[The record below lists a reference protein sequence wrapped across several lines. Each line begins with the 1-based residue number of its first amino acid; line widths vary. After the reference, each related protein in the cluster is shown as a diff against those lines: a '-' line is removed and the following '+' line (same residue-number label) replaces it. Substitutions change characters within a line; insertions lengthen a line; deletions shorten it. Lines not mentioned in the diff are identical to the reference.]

1 MARQLGTLTI
11 DLIAKIGGFTEGMTK
26 AERVADQ
33 KSREMERK
41 MKERSE
47 AVEKAWTGIGAAIS
61 AGIAGI
67 TVGSV
72 FSKVLT
78 ESRNAEQEQA
88 LLAAALKA
96 TGNQAGYSQDRLND
110 MASAMEGI
118 TTKSAGEFNQAQ
130 TVLLGFTNIVG
141 GQLPQALKQAANF
154 SVRTGADMKSAAE
167 TVGRALDIPS
177 VGMASLARQGFK
189 FSQSQIEAAE
199 KLEQTGRIA
208 EAQQVVLNALEE
220 TYGGA
225 AEAAR
230 DTFGGA
236 VDGLRNTL
244 NGLMTGEGGSLDGA
258 KKSLNDLTDTLGSNT
273 TKAAFESIVGWVVSL
288 TNMVIQATAN
298 IVAFINT
305 ADKLGALTGTDVFGK
320 MKSEAEAAGAEVR
333 RLGDQLER
341 HQEALKRD
349 PSNVILQRSVANTR
363 KLVDAAMKRASG
375 ASDTLKDWAN
385 AAATA
390 AKVDPLIAPDMTPRK
405 PGAVNLK
412 DGTPSKKSGG
422 AKVDK
427 DAKAADDFLKS
438 LTEQVYKTQ
447 ERTAYEKLFF
457 DIQSKGLK
465 LSESQ
470 LDKATG
476 LATAIDMAKE
486 AEASRAAEVAYS
498 NDLYEAQNRLIAKE
512 QQYQLEMLTYGMG
525 DKAAAELRE
534 RISLMQQHQAELRK
548 LQQDQALALAGT
560 DSEKEQERIRAQYA
574 MRLQIVETA
583 QAQELQLYEDFLAQK
598 RQKEG
603 DWAAGAASALNTYL
617 EQARDVYTQVGN
629 ITATA
634 LQGGEDALLS
644 LLKTGQ
650 ADVKGLLSSIGEGVV
665 RMLIRMGMQMVAN
678 KLLGDTL
685 QAAGIATAVA
695 AGSATAAAWA
705 PAAAMASLASFGANA
720 APAAAGITSTV
731 ALSQGMAV
739 VGFWDGGYTGPGGKY
754 QPAGIVHAG
763 EGVLSQDD
771 MRALGGPGAFEAFR
785 RSLHSGYSAG
795 GVVGAAVPPA
805 VRRDYATELRGQ
817 APIVNVI
824 EDASK
829 AGQVE
834 QTQNADGSYS
844 TSVFVRNIR
853 NGSDEATVL
862 ETTYGLT
869 RRGR

>member
-11 DLIAKIGGFTEGMTK
+11 DLIAKIGGFAAGMTK
-26 AERVADQ
+26 AELVADQ

-47 AVEKAWTGIGAAIS
+47 AVEKAWTGIGAVIS

-78 ESRNAEQEQA
+78 ESRAAEQEQA
-88 LLAAALKA
+88 LLAAALKV
-96 TGNQAGYSQDRLND
+96 TGNQAGYSQGRLNE
-110 MASAMEGI
+110 MASAMEAI

-141 GQLPQALKQAANF
+141 EQLPQALKQAANF
-154 SVRTGADMKSAAE
+154 SVRTGADMKAAAE

-189 FSQSQIEAAE
+189 FSESQIEAAQ

-208 EAQQVVLNALEE
+208 EAQQLVLRALEE

-230 DTFGGA
+230 DTFGGSI
-236 VDGLRNTL
+236 DGLRNTL

-258 KKSLNDLTDTLGSNT
+258 KNAINELTGTLSSST
-273 TKAAFESIVGWVVSL
+273 TKAAFETIVGWVVSL
-288 TNMVIQATAN
+288 TNMVITAAAN
-298 IVAFINT
+298 IVAFMNT
-305 ADKLGALTGTDVFGK
+305 ADKLGALTGTDAFGK
-320 MKSEAEAAGAEVR
+320 MKSEAKGASVEVERLTGELQRMLEVQKDRPGDDRLSKRIDAWRQKLLAAQSRAMGAT
-333 RLGDQLER
+333 G
-341 HQEALKRD
+341 ALKTFAD
-349 PSNVILQRSVANTR
+349 GVKAPEVA
-363 KLVDAAMKRASG
+363 LV
-375 ASDTLKDWAN
+375 T
-385 AAATA
+385 
-390 AKVDPLIAPDMTPRK
+390 APDMSPRQ

-412 DGTPSKKSGG
+412 DGAASKKSGG
-422 AKVDK
+422 SKVDK
-427 DAKAADDFLKS
+427 DAQAADQFLKT
-438 LTEQVYKTQ
+438 LTEQVYKAQ
-447 ERTAYEKLFF
+447 ERTAYEQLFF

-470 LDKATG
+470 LDKAIG
-476 LATAIDMAKE
+476 LASMIDMAKE
-486 AEASRAAEVAYS
+486 AEVARAVEVARS
-498 NDLYEAQNRLIAKE
+498 NELYDAQNRLIAKE

-548 LQQDQALALAGT
+548 MQQDQALALAGT

-598 RQKEG
+598 RQKES

-617 EQARDVYTQVGN
+617 ENARDVYSQTQS
-629 ITATA
+629 IATTAF
-634 LQGGEDALLS
+634 GGMESALLGFV
-644 LLKTGQ
+644 KTGKL
-650 ADVKGLLSSIGEGVV
+650 DLSNLLSTIGDQAIS
-665 RMLIRMGMQMVAN
+665 MLIRFGLQMLAN

-685 QAAGIATAVA
+685 QAAGVATSIA

-731 ALSQGMAV
+731 ALSQGLAV
-739 VGFWDGGYTGPGGKY
+739 MGFWDGGYTGPGGKY

-763 EGVLSQDD
+763 EGVLSQED
-771 MRALGGPGAFEAFR
+771 MRALGGPGAFESFR

-795 GVVGAAVPPA
+795 GVVGATAPPA
-805 VRRDYATELRGQ
+805 VRRDYAAELAGS

-829 AGQVE
+829 AGQIE
-834 QTQNADGSYS
+834 HTKNADGSY
-844 TSVFVRNIR
+844 TSNVFVRNIR
-853 NGSDEATVL
+853 NGGEEALAL

>member
-1 MARQLGTLTI
+1 MARQLGKLTI
-11 DLIAKIGGFTEGMTK
+11 DLIAKIGGFTAGMTQ
-26 AERVADQ
+26 AERVADK

-67 TVGSV
+67 TIGSV
-72 FSKVLT
+72 FSKVIT
-78 ESRNAEQEQA
+78 ESRAAEQEQA

-96 TGNQAGYSQDRLND
+96 TGNQAGYSQDRLNE

-141 GQLPQALKQAANF
+141 EQLPQALKQAANF
-154 SVRTGADMKSAAE
+154 SVRTGADMKAAAE

-189 FSQSQIEAAE
+189 FSESQIEAAQ

-208 EAQQVVLNALEE
+208 EAQQLVLDALEE

-236 VDGLRNTL
+236 LDGLRNTI
-244 NGLMTGEGGSLDGA
+244 NGLLTGDDGSLAEA
-258 KKSLNDLTDTLGSNT
+258 KKAVNDLSSTLSSQT
-273 TKAAFESIVGWVVSL
+273 TKDAFVQLTQWVFDLANALV
-288 TNMVIQATAN
+288 TATTH
-298 IVAFINT
+298 FIN
-305 ADKLGALTGTDVFGK
+305 FGK
-320 MKSEAEAAGAEVR
+320 FVGETVAKAIHGSADPIE
-333 RLGDQLER
+333 RLGDDIKDARVELA
-341 HQEALKRD
+341 ALNKELARPQKFAAGNGYDSQDDLKKRRD
-349 PSNVILQRSVANTR
+349 DLQKQISAMEKSQQDFIRLANNAPAIAAPSL
-363 KLVDAAMKRASG
+363 
-375 ASDTLKDWAN
+375 
-385 AAATA
+385 
-390 AKVDPLIAPDMTPRK
+390 APDLPTKSIVP
-405 PGAVNLK
+405 VNLK
-412 DGTPSKKSGG
+412 DGASRKKSGV

-427 DAKAADDFLKS
+427 DAQAAEQFLKT
-438 LTEQVYKTQ
+438 LTEQAFKTQ

-476 LATAIDMAKE
+476 LATMIDMAKE
-486 AEASRAAEVAYS
+486 AEVARAAEVARS

-548 LQQDQALALAGT
+548 MQQDQALALAGT

-598 RQKEG
+598 RQKES

-617 EQARDVYTQVGN
+617 ENARDVYSQTQS
-629 ITATA
+629 IATTAF
-634 LQGGEDALLS
+634 GGMEDALLGFV
-644 LLKTGQ
+644 KTGKL
-650 ADVKGLLSSIGEGVV
+650 DLSSMLSTIGEQAI
-665 RMLIRMGMQMVAN
+665 RMLIRFGLQMVAN

-685 QAAGIATAVA
+685 QAAGVATSIA

-739 VGFWDGGYTGPGGKY
+739 LGFWDGGYTGPGGKY

-763 EGVLSQDD
+763 EGVLSQED
-771 MRALGGPGAFEAFR
+771 MRALGGPGAFESFR
-785 RSLHSGYSAG
+785 RSLHSSGYSAG

-805 VRRDYATELRGQ
+805 VRRDYASELAGR

-829 AGQVE
+829 AGKIE
-834 QTQNADGSYS
+834 QTKNADGSY
-844 TSVFVRNIR
+844 TTNVFVRNIR
-853 NGSDEATVL
+853 NGGEEALAL

>member
-1 MARQLGTLTI
+1 MARQLGKLTI
-11 DLIAKIGGFTEGMTK
+11 DLIAKIGGFTAGMTQ
-26 AERVADQ
+26 AERVADK

-47 AVEKAWTGIGAAIS
+47 AVEKAWTGIGTAIS

-67 TVGSV
+67 TIGSV
-72 FSKVLT
+72 ISKVIT
-78 ESRNAEQEQA
+78 ESKNAEQEQA

-96 TGNQAGYSQDRLND
+96 TGNQAGYSQGRLND
-110 MASAMEGI
+110 MASAMEAI

-141 GQLPQALKQAANF
+141 EQLPQALKQAANF
-154 SVRTGADMKSAAE
+154 SVRTGADMKAAAE

-189 FSQSQIEAAE
+189 FSESQIEAAQ

-208 EAQQVVLNALEE
+208 EAQQLVLDALEE

-236 VDGLRNTL
+236 IDGLRNTL

-258 KKSLNDLTDTLGSNT
+258 KNAINELTGTLSSST
-273 TKAAFESIVGWVVSL
+273 TKAAFEAIVGWVVSL
-288 TNMVIQATAN
+288 TNMVITATAN
-298 IVAFINT
+298 IVAFMNT
-305 ADKLGALTGTDVFGK
+305 ADKLGALTGTDAFGK
-320 MKSEAEAAGAEVR
+320 MKSEAKDASAEVV
-333 RLGDQLER
+333 RLTGELQRMLEVQKDRPGDDLLSKRIDAWRQKLLAA
-341 HQEALKRD
+341 QSKAMGATGALKTFAD
-349 PSNVILQRSVANTR
+349 GVKAPEVA
-363 KLVDAAMKRASG
+363 LV
-375 ASDTLKDWAN
+375 T
-385 AAATA
+385 
-390 AKVDPLIAPDMTPRK
+390 APDMSTRK

-412 DGTPSKKSGG
+412 DGASSKKTGG

-427 DAKAADDFLKS
+427 DAQAAEQFLKT
-438 LTEQVYKTQ
+438 LTEQVFKTQ
-447 ERTAYEKLFF
+447 EKTAYEQLFF

-476 LATAIDMAKE
+476 LASMIDMAKE
-486 AEASRAAEVAYS
+486 AEIGRAAEVARS
-498 NDLYEAQNRLIAKE
+498 NELYDAQNRLIAKE

-548 LQQDQALALAGT
+548 MQQDQALALAGT
-560 DSEKEQERIRAQYA
+560 DSETEQERIRAQYA

-598 RQKEG
+598 RQKES

-617 EQARDVYTQVGN
+617 ENARDVYSQTQS
-629 ITATA
+629 IATTAF
-634 LQGGEDALLS
+634 GGMESALLGFV
-644 LLKTGQ
+644 KTGKLDLSNMLSTIGDQ
-650 ADVKGLLSSIGEGVV
+650 AIS
-665 RMLIRMGMQMVAN
+665 MLIRFGLQMLAN

-685 QAAGIATAVA
+685 QAAGVATSVA

-731 ALSQGMAV
+731 ALSQGLAV
-739 VGFWDGGYTGPGGKY
+739 MGFWDGGYTGPGGKY

-763 EGVLSQDD
+763 EGVLSQED

-795 GVVGAAVPPA
+795 GVVGAMVPPA
-805 VRRDYATELRGQ
+805 VRRDYAAELAGR

-829 AGQVE
+829 AGQIE

-844 TSVFVRNIR
+844 TNVFVRNIR
-853 NGSDEATVL
+853 NGGEEATAL

>member
-47 AVEKAWTGIGAAIS
+47 AVEKAWTGIGAAIT

-96 TGNQAGYSQDRLND
+96 TGNQAGYSQDRLNE
-110 MASAMEGI
+110 MAGAMESI

-141 GQLPQALKQAANF
+141 DQLPQALKQAANF

-189 FSQSQIEAAE
+189 FSESQIEAAE

-208 EAQQVVLNALEE
+208 EAQQIVLNALEE

-236 VDGLRNTL
+236 VDGLRNAL

-258 KKSLNDLTDTLGSNT
+258 KKSLNELTNTLGSNT
-273 TKAAFESIVGWVVSL
+273 TKAAFEAIVGWVVSL

-305 ADKLGALTGTDVFGK
+305 ADKIGALTGTDVFGK
-320 MKSEAEAAGAEVR
+320 MKSEAEAAGAEVK

-363 KLVDAAMKRASG
+363 KLVDAAMKRAAG
-375 ASDTLKDWAN
+375 ASDTLKSWAN
-385 AAATA
+385 TAATVA
-390 AKVDPLIAPDMTPRK
+390 AVDPLVAPDLKPRTQG
-405 PGAVNLK
+405 PVNLK
-412 DGTPSKKSGG
+412 DGSGGKKSGNG
-422 AKVDK
+422 RADK
-427 DAKAADDFLKS
+427 DAEAAERYLRKLQEQASQVKEMTALEKLLYDVREGNVRFSSQAQADEAERLAVIADFAKS
-438 LTEQVYKTQ
+438 GIEAEKERKQLQQEGLQLTEQVRTPLEQLQDDYARINKLMEGGVINAQTYERAMKQARENVFGMSGDVDKWIRGDVRPLAGGMFDFQPDRYIAEEKSENERYAAQMLRLQ
-447 ERTAYEKLFF
+447 EAYSGRLEYVAEQYLLEEDLAREHAARMNQIDTARNLLMLSTAETGFASLAE
-457 DIQSKGLK
+457 SMKGAQG
-465 LSESQ
+465 E
-470 LDKATG
+470 ATG
-476 LATAIDMAKE
+476 AYKALFAVSKAFAI
-486 AEASRAAEVAYS
+486 
-498 NDLYEAQNRLIAKE
+498 
-512 QQYQLEMLTYGMG
+512 
-525 DKAAAELRE
+525 
-534 RISLMQQHQAELRK
+534 
-548 LQQDQALALAGT
+548 
-560 DSEKEQERIRAQYA
+560 
-574 MRLQIVETA
+574 A
-583 QAQELQLYEDFLAQK
+583 QASIGLSNAISNAMALPFPANLA
-598 RQKEG
+598 
-603 DWAAGAASALNTYL
+603 AAASAAGYMGTILS
-617 EQARDVYTQVGN
+617 N
-629 ITATA
+629 IKSVTA
-634 LQGGEDALLS
+634 
-644 LLKTGQ
+644 
-650 ADVKGLLSSIGEGVV
+650 
-665 RMLIRMGMQMVAN
+665 
-678 KLLGDTL
+678 
-685 QAAGIATAVA
+685 
-695 AGSATAAAWA
+695 
-705 PAAAMASLASFGANA
+705 
-720 APAAAGITSTV
+720 
-731 ALSQGMAV
+731 
-739 VGFWDGGYTGPGGKY
+739 GFWDGGYTGPGGKY

-763 EGVLSQDD
+763 EGVLSQED

-785 RSLHSGYSAG
+785 RSLHTGYSAG
-795 GVVGAAVPPA
+795 GVVGSAAPPA

-824 EDASK
+824 EDSSK
-829 AGQVE
+829 AGQIE

-844 TSVFVRNIR
+844 TNVFVRNIR
-853 NGSDEATVL
+853 NGGEEATAL